1 MKTFKEL
8 IMESLD
14 DMLETAKPNELGKLS
29 APAAEIYARDWIN
42 EDTSIKCYKRPD
54 NGKENNQGGYDLVT
68 HNGLRIQVKVRSRT
82 LYLENTRRHTAKN
95 EGPASKSGHV
105 AYSEDE
111 FDVVVFVRPGSFSEK
126 VPNDWKDTSKW
137 ELLAIPAER
146 LKDNNNPGFIVR
158 HVPARI
164 KKEFQGKAVEVLEKL
179 EKQRI
184 RSAA

>member
-1 MKTFKEL
+1 MKRIGYRRQVVVWVLRLMPSPRQTGNLEAKNA
-8 IMESLD
+8 IMV
-14 DMLETAKPNELGKLS
+14 N
-29 APAAEIYARDWIN
+29 
-42 EDTSIKCYKRPD
+42 SIKCYKRPD